1 MNQIK
6 ILQLT
11 LAIIKPHI
19 IKQPHALQG
28 IRDIILASDFKIVRS
43 KKSCLTVPDASKFY
57 EEHNGK
63 FFYNRLV
70 SFMTSG
76 PSEFYI
82 LARISAIAEWRKLMG
97 ATKVFKTQFSEPDSI
112 RGLYGLSD
120 TRNAT
125 HGSGI
130 YKYYTGRYRLRSN
143 IINDS
148 SST

>member
-70 SFMTSG
+70 SFMTRSV
-76 PSEFYI
+76 EYLQFNAI
-82 LARISAIAEWRKLMG
+82 LKYNLYFLFVSVDRQNFIS
-97 ATKVFKTQFSEPDSI
+97 
-112 RGLYGLSD
+112 
-120 TRNAT
+120 
-125 HGSGI
+125 
-130 YKYYTGRYRLRSN
+130 
-143 IINDS
+143 
-148 SST
+148 